1 MLQGAGQVFGEHA
14 YYDPQSGQMLT
25 ASFMDYFMPRAGL
38 IRDMTLLHHPTP
50 SSVSPLGV
58 KGAGEAGV
66 AAALPALV
74 DAVLDALRP
83 LGITHLNMPLT
94 PAKIWAA
101 IQNSKT

>member
-1 MLQGAGQVFGEHA
+1 MKLYADPITVNCRKVMAGLDFLGAPYERVHV
-14 YYDPQSGQMLT
+14 
-25 ASFMDYFMPRAGL
+25 DYFK
-38 IRDMTLLHHPTP
+38 
-50 SSVSPLGV
+50 SEQKSPAYL
-58 KGAGEAGV
+58 AINPNAS
-66 AAALPALV
+66 LPALV

>member
-1 MLQGAGQVFGEHA
+1 
-14 YYDPQSGQMLT
+14 MLT
-25 ASFMDYFMPRAGL
+25 ASFMDYFMPRASL
-38 IRDMTLLHHPTP
+38 IHDMTLLHHPTP